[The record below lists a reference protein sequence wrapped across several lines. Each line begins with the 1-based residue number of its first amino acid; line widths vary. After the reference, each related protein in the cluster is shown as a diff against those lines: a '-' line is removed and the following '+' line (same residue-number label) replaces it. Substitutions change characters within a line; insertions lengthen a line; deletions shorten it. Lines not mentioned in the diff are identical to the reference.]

1 MHSLDPMSV
10 RFVEAALRDS
20 GMVEHRALAGGRA
33 VSRLCRSVDDVRA
46 AVAAVPGAN
55 HYATLNRPHP
65 GEYPRRAL
73 TDADI
78 AVVTRLPF
86 DFDPVRPKG
95 TNASHAELRAA
106 EAVKNRFVAYVCAMG
121 FPAPVQA
128 MSGNGY
134 HAIFRCRL
142 DSTPELHELLTRIY
156 RALAGHFSTPEVT
169 FDTTVRN
176 PSRILRLYGTRN
188 VKGLHTED
196 RPQRVASVWV
206 PEQWGAFQLRH
217 LEALAAA
224 VVPREAPRRASA
236 RSSRPV
242 GNGDYRTLDIVAWMQ
257 AHGLYKRPLGAGKH
271 AITCPW
277 VHEHSDG
284 DHPLKTDTVI
294 WEADGNWPSFFC
306 SHAHCD
312 GRGIHEVLIHLGGA
326 DCFCGRAY
334 A

>member
-95 TNASHAELRAA
+95 TNASHAKLRAA

-196 RPQRVASVWV
+196 RPQRVASVWC
-206 PEQWGAFQLRH
+206 PSSGARSSSATSKHSPLPSCR
-217 LEALAAA
+217 AR
-224 VVPREAPRRASA
+224 PRAGLLHGRRGPWAMATTGRSTSWRGCRLTGCTSA
-236 RSSRPV
+236 RSVPGSTRLPARGCTSTPTATTRSRP
-242 GNGDYRTLDIVAWMQ
+242 T
-257 AHGLYKRPLGAGKH
+257 P
-271 AITCPW
+271 
-277 VHEHSDG
+277 
-284 DHPLKTDTVI
+284 
-294 WEADGNWPSFFC
+294 
-306 SHAHCD
+306 
-312 GRGIHEVLIHLGGA
+312 
-326 DCFCGRAY
+326 
-334 A
+334 